1 MNNSKTTRKV
11 SYFTRFLWFVAG
23 ADVEMLSLCPLDYK
37 KYEAIGMT
45 ILMTSLVGFAAGSS
59 AAWYFTE
66 DALWTLVFGLFWSLL
81 IFSID
86 RSLVVTLKKDPYKK
100 SYYVLPLVF
109 RGFLA
114 ILVAGIMSIPLE
126 LLVFN
131 GFIQNDIENYKSDL
145 LKQQHK
151 DSFDAQ
157 QSAEYH
163 SKSKSLN
170 QLLKMES
177 CKKDDIEMLIN
188 NKRSERQREVNMLN
202 HPNTTTYN
210 NAKANANGLQRQLN
224 ELYSLPNSD
233 YRRNR
238 IPGLRSQISHQ
249 RSVMASERNA
259 WNSKVNARILEL
271 DNEIAQLS
279 DALRVVKEK
288 IAKTD
293 REKQRVDS
301 TSVSYQTRAEESLN
315 KTDERFRNGNNF
327 TLYYAV
333 LAHAI
338 YKTHKVTHER
348 MGTDGKTYTYET
360 EEFVNK
366 DFMFLLWFIRAMFFV
381 IELLPSI
388 VKVVSKAGQ
397 YELRVYHQEE
407 ELKKYLHSQEYQ
419 DYCYKMLHGDN
430 QLEMDLQAQRHDAEK
445 KVQHDII
452 QAIMNAEESV
462 AKESI
467 DNWERLEKGKM
478 LVGNSVL
485 LVYFKKTN
493 GIYK

>member
-1 MNNSKTTRKV
+1 
-11 SYFTRFLWFVAG
+11 
-23 ADVEMLSLCPLDYK
+23 
-37 KYEAIGMT
+37 MT

-301 TSVSYQTRAEESLN
+301 TSVSYQARAEESLN

-445 KVQHDII
+445 KVQYDII
-452 QAIMNAEESV
+452 QAIINAEESV
-462 AKESI
+462 AKDSI
-467 DNWERLEKGKM
+467 DNWEKLEKGKI

-485 LVYFKKTN
+485 
-493 GIYK
+493 

>member
-1 MNNSKTTRKV
+1 MSISKTTREV
-11 SYFTRFLWFVAG
+11 SYLTRFLWFIAG
-23 ADVEMLSLCPLDYK
+23 ADIEMLSLCPLDYK

-45 ILMTSLVGFAAGSS
+45 ILMTALVGFAAGSS

-259 WNSKVNARILEL
+259 WNSKVNAHISEL

-279 DALRVVKEK
+279 EAVRVVKEK

-301 TSVSYQTRAEESLN
+301 TSVSYQARAEESLN

-445 KVQHDII
+445 KVQYDII
-452 QAIMNAEESV
+452 QAIINAEESV
-462 AKESI
+462 AKDSI
-467 DNWERLEKGKM
+467 DNWENLEKGKM
-478 LVGNSVL
+478 LARNSVL
-485 LVYFKKTN
+485 
-493 GIYK
+493 

>member
-1 MNNSKTTRKV
+1 MSNSKTTREV
-11 SYFTRFLWFVAG
+11 SFFTRFLWFVAG
-23 ADVEMLSLCPLDYK
+23 ADIEMLSLCPLDYK

-210 NAKANANGLQRQLN
+210 NAQASANGLQRQLN

-259 WNSKVNARILEL
+259 WNSKVNAHISEL

-301 TSVSYQTRAEESLN
+301 TSVSYQARAEESLN

-452 QAIMNAEESV
+452 QAIINAEESV
-462 AKESI
+462 AKDSI
-467 DNWERLEKGKM
+467 DNWEKLEKGKM
-478 LVGNSVL
+478 LVRNSVL
-485 LVYFKKTN
+485 
-493 GIYK
+493 

>member
-1 MNNSKTTRKV
+1 MSNYNTTREV
-11 SYFTRFLWFVAG
+11 SCFTRFLWFVAG
-23 ADVEMLSLCPLDYK
+23 ADIEMLSLCPLDYK

-45 ILMTSLVGFAAGSS
+45 ILMTALVGFAAGSS

-86 RSLVVTLKKDPYKK
+86 RSLVVTLKKNPYKK

-145 LKQQHK
+145 LKQQHQ

-157 QSAEYH
+157 QAAEYD
-163 SKSKSLN
+163 SKSKSLD
-170 QLLKMES
+170 QLLKSES
-177 CKKDDIEMLIN
+177 NKKDDIITAIN
-188 NKRSERQREVNMLN
+188 DKRSERQREANMLN

-210 NAKANANGLQRQLN
+210 NAQASANGLQRQLN

-259 WNSKVNARILEL
+259 WNSKVNARISEL

-301 TSVSYQTRAEESLN
+301 TSVSYQARAEESLN

-452 QAIMNAEESV
+452 QAIINAEESV
-462 AKESI
+462 AKDSI
-467 DNWERLEKGKM
+467 DNWEKLEKGKM
-478 LVGNSVL
+478 LVRNSVL
-485 LVYFKKTN
+485 
-493 GIYK
+493 

>member
-1 MNNSKTTRKV
+1 MSNSKTTREV
-11 SYFTRFLWFVAG
+11 SFFTRFLWFVAG
-23 ADVEMLSLCPLDYK
+23 ADIEMLSLCPLDYK

-45 ILMTSLVGFAAGSS
+45 ILMTALVGFAAGSS

-177 CKKDDIEMLIN
+177 CKKDDIEMSIN

-210 NAKANANGLQRQLN
+210 NAQASANGLQRQLN

-301 TSVSYQTRAEESLN
+301 TSVSYQARAEESLN

-452 QAIMNAEESV
+452 QAIINAEESV
-462 AKESI
+462 AKDSI
-467 DNWERLEKGKM
+467 DNWEKLEKGKM
-478 LVGNSVL
+478 LVRNSVL
-485 LVYFKKTN
+485 
-493 GIYK
+493 

>member
-1 MNNSKTTRKV
+1 MSNSKTTRKV

-23 ADVEMLSLCPLDYK
+23 ADIEMLSLCPLDYK

-163 SKSKSLN
+163 SKSRSLN

-210 NAKANANGLQRQLN
+210 NAQASANGLQRQLN

-259 WNSKVNARILEL
+259 WNTKVNARISEL

-279 DALRVVKEK
+279 DALRVAKEN
-288 IAKTD
+288 IARTD

-301 TSVSYQTRAEESLN
+301 TSVSYQARAEESLN

-485 LVYFKKTN
+485 
-493 GIYK
+493 

>member
-188 NKRSERQREVNMLN
+188 NKRSERQKEVNMLN

-301 TSVSYQTRAEESLN
+301 TSVSYQARAEESLN

-485 LVYFKKTN
+485 
-493 GIYK
+493 

>member
-1 MNNSKTTRKV
+1 MSNSKTTREV
-11 SYFTRFLWFVAG
+11 SFFTRFLWFVAG
-23 ADVEMLSLCPLDYK
+23 ADIEMLSLCPLDHK

-66 DALWTLVFGLFWSLL
+66 DALWTLVFGMFWSLL

-145 LKQQHK
+145 LKQQHQ

-157 QSAEYH
+157 QAAEYD
-163 SKSKSLN
+163 SKSKSLD
-170 QLLKMES
+170 QLLKSES
-177 CKKDDIEMLIN
+177 NKKDDIITAIN
-188 NKRSERQREVNMLN
+188 DKRSERQREANMLN

-210 NAKANANGLQRQLN
+210 NAQASANGLQRQLN
-224 ELYSLPNSD
+224 ELYSLSNSD

-259 WNSKVNARILEL
+259 WNSKVNARISEL

-279 DALRVVKEK
+279 DALRVAKET
-288 IAKTD
+288 IARTD
-293 REKQRVDS
+293 KEKQRVDS
-301 TSVSYQTRAEESLN
+301 TSVSYQARAEESIN

-452 QAIMNAEESV
+452 QAIINAEESV
-462 AKESI
+462 AKDSI
-467 DNWERLEKGKM
+467 DNWEKLEKGKM
-478 LVGNSVL
+478 LVRNSVL
-485 LVYFKKTN
+485 
-493 GIYK
+493 

>member
-1 MNNSKTTRKV
+1 MSNSNTTREV

-23 ADVEMLSLCPLDYK
+23 ADIEMLSLCPLDYK

-45 ILMTSLVGFAAGSS
+45 ILMTALVGFAAGSS

-131 GFIQNDIENYKSDL
+131 GFIQDDIENYKSDL
-145 LKQQHK
+145 LKQQHQ

-157 QSAEYH
+157 QAAEYD
-163 SKSKSLN
+163 SKSKSLD
-170 QLLKMES
+170 QLLKSES
-177 CKKDDIEMLIN
+177 NKKDDIITSIN
-188 NKRSERQREVNMLN
+188 DKRSERQREVNMLN

-210 NAKANANGLQRQLN
+210 NAQASASGLQRQLN

-259 WNSKVNARILEL
+259 WNSKVNARISEL

-279 DALRVVKEK
+279 DALRVAKEN
-288 IAKTD
+288 IARTD
-293 REKQRVDS
+293 KEKQRVDS
-301 TSVSYQTRAEESLN
+301 TSVSYQARAEESLN

-445 KVQHDII
+445 KLQYDII
-452 QAIMNAEESV
+452 QAIINAEESV
-462 AKESI
+462 AKDSI

-478 LVGNSVL
+478 LVRNSVL
-485 LVYFKKTN
+485 
-493 GIYK
+493 

>member
-1 MNNSKTTRKV
+1 
-11 SYFTRFLWFVAG
+11 
-23 ADVEMLSLCPLDYK
+23 
-37 KYEAIGMT
+37 MT

-210 NAKANANGLQRQLN
+210 NAKANTNGLQRQLN

-259 WNSKVNARILEL
+259 WNSKVNAHISEL

-301 TSVSYQTRAEESLN
+301 TSVSYQARAEESLN

-445 KVQHDII
+445 KIQYDII
-452 QAIMNAEESV
+452 QAIINAEESV
-462 AKESI
+462 AKDSI
-467 DNWERLEKGKM
+467 DNWEKLEKGKM
-478 LVGNSVL
+478 LTRNSVL
-485 LVYFKKTN
+485 
-493 GIYK
+493 

>member
-1 MNNSKTTRKV
+1 MSNSYTTREV

-23 ADVEMLSLCPLDYK
+23 ADIEMLSLCPLDYK

-145 LKQQHK
+145 LKQQHQ

-157 QSAEYH
+157 QAAEYD
-163 SKSKSLN
+163 SKSKSLD
-170 QLLKMES
+170 QLLKSES
-177 CKKDDIEMLIN
+177 NKKDDIVTAIN
-188 NKRSERQREVNMLN
+188 DKRSERQREVNMLN

-210 NAKANANGLQRQLN
+210 NAQASANGLQRQLN

-238 IPGLRSQISHQ
+238 IPGLRSQMSHQ

-259 WNSKVNARILEL
+259 WNTKVNARISEL

-279 DALRVVKEK
+279 DALRVAKEN
-288 IAKTD
+288 IARTD

-301 TSVSYQTRAEESLN
+301 TSVSYQARAEESLN

-452 QAIMNAEESV
+452 QAIINAEESV
-462 AKESI
+462 AKDSI
-467 DNWERLEKGKM
+467 DNWEKLEKGKM
-478 LVGNSVL
+478 LVRNSVL
-485 LVYFKKTN
+485 
-493 GIYK
+493 

>member
-1 MNNSKTTRKV
+1 
-11 SYFTRFLWFVAG
+11 
-23 ADVEMLSLCPLDYK
+23 MLSLCPLDYK

-259 WNSKVNARILEL
+259 WNSKVNAHISEL

-301 TSVSYQTRAEESLN
+301 TSVSYQARAEESLN

-485 LVYFKKTN
+485 
-493 GIYK
+493 

>member
-1 MNNSKTTRKV
+1 
-11 SYFTRFLWFVAG
+11 
-23 ADVEMLSLCPLDYK
+23 MLSLCPLDYK

-259 WNSKVNARILEL
+259 WNSKVNAHISEL

-301 TSVSYQTRAEESLN
+301 TSVSYQARAEESLN

-445 KVQHDII
+445 KVQYDII
-452 QAIMNAEESV
+452 QAIINAEESV
-462 AKESI
+462 AKDSI
-467 DNWERLEKGKM
+467 DNWEKLEKGKM
-478 LVGNSVL
+478 LARNSVL
-485 LVYFKKTN
+485 
-493 GIYK
+493 

>member
-1 MNNSKTTRKV
+1 MSNSNTTREV
-11 SYFTRFLWFVAG
+11 SCFTRFLWFVAG
-23 ADVEMLSLCPLDYK
+23 ADIEMLSLCPLDYK

-145 LKQQHK
+145 LKQQHQ
-151 DSFDAQ
+151 DCFDAQ
-157 QSAEYH
+157 QAAEYD
-163 SKSKSLN
+163 SKSKSLD
-170 QLLKMES
+170 QLLKSES
-177 CKKDDIEMLIN
+177 NKKDDIITSIN
-188 NKRSERQREVNMLN
+188 DKRSERQREVNMLN

-210 NAKANANGLQRQLN
+210 NAQASANGLQRQLN

-259 WNSKVNARILEL
+259 WNSKVNARISEL

-279 DALRVVKEK
+279 DALRVAKEN
-288 IAKTD
+288 IARTD
-293 REKQRVDS
+293 KEKQRVDS
-301 TSVSYQTRAEESLN
+301 TSVSYQARAEESLN

-452 QAIMNAEESV
+452 QAIINAEESV
-462 AKESI
+462 AKDSI
-467 DNWERLEKGKM
+467 DNWEKLEKGKM
-478 LVGNSVL
+478 LVRNSVL
-485 LVYFKKTN
+485 
-493 GIYK
+493 

>member
-1 MNNSKTTRKV
+1 MSNSKTTRKV

-23 ADVEMLSLCPLDYK
+23 ADVKMLSLCPLDYK

-188 NKRSERQREVNMLN
+188 NKRSERQREVNMIN

-259 WNSKVNARILEL
+259 WNSKVNAHISEL

-301 TSVSYQTRAEESLN
+301 TSVSYQARAEESLN

-445 KVQHDII
+445 KVQYDII
-452 QAIMNAEESV
+452 QAIINAEESV
-462 AKESI
+462 AKDSI
-467 DNWERLEKGKM
+467 DNWEKLEKGKM
-478 LVGNSVL
+478 LARNSVL
-485 LVYFKKTN
+485 
-493 GIYK
+493 

>member
-1 MNNSKTTRKV
+1 MSNSNTTREV
-11 SYFTRFLWFVAG
+11 SCFTRFLWFVAG
-23 ADVEMLSLCPLDYK
+23 ADIEMLSLCPLDYK

-259 WNSKVNARILEL
+259 WNSKVNAHISEL

-301 TSVSYQTRAEESLN
+301 TSVSYQARAEESLN

-445 KVQHDII
+445 KVQYDII
-452 QAIMNAEESV
+452 QAIINAEESV
-462 AKESI
+462 AKDSI
-467 DNWERLEKGKM
+467 DNWEKLEKGKM
-478 LVGNSVL
+478 LTRNSVL
-485 LVYFKKTN
+485 
-493 GIYK
+493 

>member
-1 MNNSKTTRKV
+1 MSNSNTTRKV
-11 SYFTRFLWFVAG
+11 RYFTHFLWFVAG

-145 LKQQHK
+145 LKQQHQ

-157 QSAEYH
+157 QSAEYD
-163 SKSKSLN
+163 SKSKSLDL
-170 QLLKMES
+170 LLKRES
-177 CKKDDIEMLIN
+177 NKKDDIITAIN
-188 NKRSERQREVNMLN
+188 DKRSERQREVNMLN

-301 TSVSYQTRAEESLN
+301 TSVSYQARAEESLN

-348 MGTDGKTYTYET
+348 MGTDGKTYTFET

-445 KVQHDII
+445 KVQYDII
-452 QAIMNAEESV
+452 QAIINAEESV
-462 AKESI
+462 AKDSI
-467 DNWERLEKGKM
+467 DNWEKLEKGKM
-478 LVGNSVL
+478 LARNSVL
-485 LVYFKKTN
+485 
-493 GIYK
+493 

>member
-1 MNNSKTTRKV
+1 MSNSKTTRKV

-163 SKSKSLN
+163 SKSRSLN

-259 WNSKVNARILEL
+259 WNSKVNAHISEL

-301 TSVSYQTRAEESLN
+301 TSVSYQARAEESLN

-445 KVQHDII
+445 KVQYDII
-452 QAIMNAEESV
+452 QAIINAEESV
-462 AKESI
+462 AKDSI
-467 DNWERLEKGKM
+467 DNWEKLEKGKM
-478 LVGNSVL
+478 LARNSVL
-485 LVYFKKTN
+485 
-493 GIYK
+493 

>member
-1 MNNSKTTRKV
+1 MSNSNTTREV
-11 SYFTRFLWFVAG
+11 SCFTRFLWFVAG
-23 ADVEMLSLCPLDYK
+23 ADIEMLSLCPLDYK

-45 ILMTSLVGFAAGSS
+45 ILMTALVGFAAGSS

-210 NAKANANGLQRQLN
+210 NAKASSNGLQRQLN

-238 IPGLRSQISHQ
+238 IPGLRSQINHE
-249 RSVMASERNA
+249 RRIMASERNA

-301 TSVSYQTRAEESLN
+301 TSVSYQARAEESLN

-452 QAIMNAEESV
+452 QAIINAEESV
-462 AKESI
+462 AKDSI

-478 LVGNSVL
+478 LVRNSVL
-485 LVYFKKTN
+485 
-493 GIYK
+493 

>member
-1 MNNSKTTRKV
+1 MSNSKTTRKV

-145 LKQQHK
+145 LKQQHQ

-157 QSAEYH
+157 QAAEYD
-163 SKSKSLN
+163 SKSKSLD
-170 QLLKMES
+170 QLLKSES
-177 CKKDDIEMLIN
+177 NKKDDIITAIN
-188 NKRSERQREVNMLN
+188 DKRSERQREVNMLN

-259 WNSKVNARILEL
+259 WNTKVNARILEL

-301 TSVSYQTRAEESLN
+301 TSVSYQARAEESLN

-445 KVQHDII
+445 KVQYDII
-452 QAIMNAEESV
+452 QAIINAEESV
-462 AKESI
+462 AKDSI
-467 DNWERLEKGKM
+467 DNWEKLEKGKM
-478 LVGNSVL
+478 LVRNGVL
-485 LVYFKKTN
+485 
-493 GIYK
+493 

>member
-1 MNNSKTTRKV
+1 MSNSNTTREV
-11 SYFTRFLWFVAG
+11 SCFTRFLWFVAG
-23 ADVEMLSLCPLDYK
+23 ADIEMLSLCPLDYK

-145 LKQQHK
+145 LKQQHQ

-157 QSAEYH
+157 QAAEYD
-163 SKSKSLN
+163 SKSKSLD
-170 QLLKMES
+170 QLLKSES
-177 CKKDDIEMLIN
+177 NKKDDIITAIN
-188 NKRSERQREVNMLN
+188 DKRSERQREANMLN

-210 NAKANANGLQRQLN
+210 NAQASANGLQRQLN

-238 IPGLRSQISHQ
+238 IPGLRSQINHE
-249 RSVMASERNA
+249 RRIMASERNA
-259 WNSKVNARILEL
+259 WNSKVNARISEL

-279 DALRVVKEK
+279 DALRVAKEN
-288 IAKTD
+288 IARTD

-301 TSVSYQTRAEESLN
+301 TSVSYQARAEESLN

-452 QAIMNAEESV
+452 QAIINAEESV
-462 AKESI
+462 AKDSI
-467 DNWERLEKGKM
+467 DNWEKLEKGKM
-478 LVGNSVL
+478 LVRNGVL
-485 LVYFKKTN
+485 
-493 GIYK
+493 

>member
-1 MNNSKTTRKV
+1 MSNSNTTREV

-23 ADVEMLSLCPLDYK
+23 ADIEMLSLCPLDYK

-131 GFIQNDIENYKSDL
+131 GFIQNNIENYKSDL
-145 LKQQHK
+145 LKQQHQ

-157 QSAEYH
+157 QAAEYD
-163 SKSKSLN
+163 SKSKSLD
-170 QLLKMES
+170 QLLKSES
-177 CKKDDIEMLIN
+177 NKKDDIITTIN
-188 NKRSERQREVNMLN
+188 DKRSERQREVNMLN

-210 NAKANANGLQRQLN
+210 NAQASANGLQRQLN
-224 ELYSLPNSD
+224 ELYSLSNSD

-259 WNSKVNARILEL
+259 WNSKVNARISEL

-279 DALRVVKEK
+279 DALRVAKEN
-288 IAKTD
+288 IARTD

-301 TSVSYQTRAEESLN
+301 TSVSYQARAEESLN

-452 QAIMNAEESV
+452 QAIINAEESV
-462 AKESI
+462 AKDSI
-467 DNWERLEKGKM
+467 DNWEKLEKGKM
-478 LVGNSVL
+478 LVRNSVL
-485 LVYFKKTN
+485 
-493 GIYK
+493 

>member
-1 MNNSKTTRKV
+1 MSNSNTTREV
-11 SYFTRFLWFVAG
+11 SCFTRFLWFVAG
-23 ADVEMLSLCPLDYK
+23 ADIEMLSLCPLDYK

-145 LKQQHK
+145 LKQQHQ

-157 QSAEYH
+157 QAAEYD
-163 SKSKSLN
+163 SKSKSLD
-170 QLLKMES
+170 QLLKSES
-177 CKKDDIEMLIN
+177 NKKDDIITAIN
-188 NKRSERQREVNMLN
+188 DKRSERQREANMLN

-210 NAKANANGLQRQLN
+210 NAQASANGLQRQLN
-224 ELYSLPNSD
+224 ELYSLSNSD

-259 WNSKVNARILEL
+259 WNSKVNARISEL

-279 DALRVVKEK
+279 DALRVAKEN
-288 IAKTD
+288 IARTD

-301 TSVSYQTRAEESLN
+301 TSVSYQARAEESLN

-478 LVGNSVL
+478 LVRNSVL
-485 LVYFKKTN
+485 
-493 GIYK
+493 

>member
-1 MNNSKTTRKV
+1 MSNSKTTRKV

-23 ADVEMLSLCPLDYK
+23 ADIEMLSLCPLDYK

-163 SKSKSLN
+163 SKSRSLN

-301 TSVSYQTRAEESLN
+301 TSVSYQARAEESLN

-445 KVQHDII
+445 KVQYDII
-452 QAIMNAEESV
+452 QAIINAEESV
-462 AKESI
+462 AKDSI
-467 DNWERLEKGKM
+467 DNWEKLEKGKM
-478 LVGNSVL
+478 LTRNSVL
-485 LVYFKKTN
+485 
-493 GIYK
+493 

>member
-1 MNNSKTTRKV
+1 MSNSNTTREV

-23 ADVEMLSLCPLDYK
+23 ADIEMLSLCPLDYK

-45 ILMTSLVGFAAGSS
+45 ILMTALVGFAAGSS

-145 LKQQHK
+145 LKQQHQ

-157 QSAEYH
+157 QAAEYD

-170 QLLKMES
+170 QLLKTES
-177 CKKDDIEMLIN
+177 SKKDDIEMSIN

-210 NAKANANGLQRQLN
+210 NAQTSANGLQRQLN

-259 WNSKVNARILEL
+259 WNTKVNARISEL

-279 DALRVVKEK
+279 DALRLAKEN
-288 IAKTD
+288 IARTD

-301 TSVSYQTRAEESLN
+301 TSVSYQARAEESLN

-338 YKTHKVTHER
+338 YKTHKVTHKR

-485 LVYFKKTN
+485 
-493 GIYK
+493 

>member
-1 MNNSKTTRKV
+1 MSNSNTTREV

-23 ADVEMLSLCPLDYK
+23 ADIEMLSLCPLDYK

-45 ILMTSLVGFAAGSS
+45 ILMTALVGFAAGSS

-145 LKQQHK
+145 LKQQHQ

-157 QSAEYH
+157 QAAEYD
-163 SKSKSLN
+163 SKSKSLD
-170 QLLKMES
+170 QLLKSES
-177 CKKDDIEMLIN
+177 NKKDDIITAIN
-188 NKRSERQREVNMLN
+188 DKRSERQREVNMLN

-210 NAKANANGLQRQLN
+210 NAQASANGLQRQLN

-238 IPGLRSQISHQ
+238 IPSLRSQISHQ

-259 WNSKVNARILEL
+259 WNSKVNARISEL

-279 DALRVVKEK
+279 DALRVAKEN
-288 IAKTD
+288 IARTD
-293 REKQRVDS
+293 KEKQRVDS
-301 TSVSYQTRAEESLN
+301 TSVSYQARAEESLN

-452 QAIMNAEESV
+452 QAIINAEESV
-462 AKESI
+462 AKDSI

-478 LVGNSVL
+478 LVRNSVL
-485 LVYFKKTN
+485 
-493 GIYK
+493 

>member
-1 MNNSKTTRKV
+1 MRNSNTTREV
-11 SYFTRFLWFVAG
+11 SCFTRFLWFVAG
-23 ADVEMLSLCPLDYK
+23 ADIEMLSLCPLDYK

-145 LKQQHK
+145 LKQQHQ

-157 QSAEYH
+157 QAAEYD
-163 SKSKSLN
+163 SKSKSLD
-170 QLLKMES
+170 QLLKSES
-177 CKKDDIEMLIN
+177 NKKDDIITAIN
-188 NKRSERQREVNMLN
+188 DKRSERQREANMLN

-210 NAKANANGLQRQLN
+210 NAQASANGLQRQLN
-224 ELYSLPNSD
+224 ELYSLSNSD

-259 WNSKVNARILEL
+259 WNSKVNARISEL

-279 DALRVVKEK
+279 DALRVAKEN
-288 IAKTD
+288 IARTD

-301 TSVSYQTRAEESLN
+301 TSVSYQARAEESLN

-452 QAIMNAEESV
+452 QAIINAEESV
-462 AKESI
+462 AKDSI
-467 DNWERLEKGKM
+467 DNWEKLEKGKM
-478 LVGNSVL
+478 LVRNGVL
-485 LVYFKKTN
+485 
-493 GIYK
+493 

>member
-1 MNNSKTTRKV
+1 MSISKTTREV
-11 SYFTRFLWFVAG
+11 SYLTRFLWFIAG
-23 ADVEMLSLCPLDYK
+23 ADIEMLSLCPLDYK

-45 ILMTSLVGFAAGSS
+45 ILMTALVGFAAGSS

-210 NAKANANGLQRQLN
+210 NAKASSNGLQRQLN

-301 TSVSYQTRAEESLN
+301 TSVSYQARAEESLN

-452 QAIMNAEESV
+452 QAIINAEESV
-462 AKESI
+462 AKDSI
-467 DNWERLEKGKM
+467 DNWEKLEKGKM
-478 LVGNSVL
+478 LVRNGVL
-485 LVYFKKTN
+485 
-493 GIYK
+493 

>member
-1 MNNSKTTRKV
+1 
-11 SYFTRFLWFVAG
+11 
-23 ADVEMLSLCPLDYK
+23 MLSLCPLDYK

-145 LKQQHK
+145 LKQQHQ

-157 QSAEYH
+157 QAAEYD
-163 SKSKSLN
+163 SKSKSLD
-170 QLLKMES
+170 QLLKSES
-177 CKKDDIEMLIN
+177 NKKDDIITAIN
-188 NKRSERQREVNMLN
+188 DKRSERQREVNMLN

-210 NAKANANGLQRQLN
+210 NAQASANGLQRQLN

-249 RSVMASERNA
+249 RSVMASERNT
-259 WNSKVNARILEL
+259 WNSKVNARISEL

-279 DALRVVKEK
+279 DALRVAKEN
-288 IAKTD
+288 IARTD

-301 TSVSYQTRAEESLN
+301 TSVSYQARAEESLN

-452 QAIMNAEESV
+452 QAIINAEESV
-462 AKESI
+462 AKDSI
-467 DNWERLEKGKM
+467 DNWEKLEKGKM
-478 LVGNSVL
+478 LVRNSVL
-485 LVYFKKTN
+485 
-493 GIYK
+493 

>member
-1 MNNSKTTRKV
+1 MSNSNTTREV
-11 SYFTRFLWFVAG
+11 SCFTRFLWFVAG
-23 ADVEMLSLCPLDYK
+23 ADIEMLSLCPLDYK

-45 ILMTSLVGFAAGSS
+45 ILMTALVGFAAGSS

-288 IAKTD
+288 IAKTA

-301 TSVSYQTRAEESLN
+301 TSVSYQARAEESLN

-445 KVQHDII
+445 KVQYDII
-452 QAIMNAEESV
+452 QAIINAEESV
-462 AKESI
+462 AKDSI
-467 DNWERLEKGKM
+467 DNWEKLEKGKM

-485 LVYFKKTN
+485 
-493 GIYK
+493 

>member
-1 MNNSKTTRKV
+1 MSNSKTTRKV

-163 SKSKSLN
+163 SKSRSLN

-210 NAKANANGLQRQLN
+210 NAKANTNGLQRQLN

-259 WNSKVNARILEL
+259 WNTKVNARILEL

-301 TSVSYQTRAEESLN
+301 TSVSYQARAEESLN

-445 KVQHDII
+445 KVQYDII
-452 QAIMNAEESV
+452 QAIINAEESV
-462 AKESI
+462 AKDSI
-467 DNWERLEKGKM
+467 DNWEKLEKGKM
-478 LVGNSVL
+478 LVRNSVL
-485 LVYFKKTN
+485 
-493 GIYK
+493 

>member
-1 MNNSKTTRKV
+1 MSNSNTTREV
-11 SYFTRFLWFVAG
+11 SCFTRFLWFVAG

-145 LKQQHK
+145 LKQQHQ

-157 QSAEYH
+157 QAAEYD
-163 SKSKSLN
+163 SKSKSLD
-170 QLLKMES
+170 QLLKSES
-177 CKKDDIEMLIN
+177 NKKDDIITAIN
-188 NKRSERQREVNMLN
+188 DKRSERQREANMLN

-210 NAKANANGLQRQLN
+210 NAQASANGLQRQLN
-224 ELYSLPNSD
+224 ELYSLSNSD

-259 WNSKVNARILEL
+259 WNSKVNARISEL

-279 DALRVVKEK
+279 DALRVAKEN
-288 IAKTD
+288 IARTD

-301 TSVSYQTRAEESLN
+301 TSVSYQARAEESLN

-445 KVQHDII
+445 KVQYDII
-452 QAIMNAEESV
+452 QAIINAEESV
-462 AKESI
+462 AKDSI

-478 LVGNSVL
+478 LVRNSVL
-485 LVYFKKTN
+485 
-493 GIYK
+493 

>member
-1 MNNSKTTRKV
+1 MSNSNTTREV

-23 ADVEMLSLCPLDYK
+23 ADIEMLSLCPLDYK

-145 LKQQHK
+145 LKQQHQ

-157 QSAEYH
+157 QAAEYD
-163 SKSKSLN
+163 SKSKSLD
-170 QLLKMES
+170 QLLKSES
-177 CKKDDIEMLIN
+177 NKKDDIITAIN
-188 NKRSERQREVNMLN
+188 DKRSERQREVNMLN

-210 NAKANANGLQRQLN
+210 NAQGSANGLQRQLN

-259 WNSKVNARILEL
+259 WNTKVNARISEL

-279 DALRVVKEK
+279 DALRVAKEN
-288 IAKTD
+288 IARTD

-301 TSVSYQTRAEESLN
+301 TSVSYQAKAEESLN
-315 KTDERFRNGNNF
+315 KTDERFRHGNNF

-452 QAIMNAEESV
+452 QAIINAEESV
-462 AKESI
+462 AKDSI
-467 DNWERLEKGKM
+467 DNWERFEKGKM
-478 LVGNSVL
+478 LVRNSVL
-485 LVYFKKTN
+485 
-493 GIYK
+493 

>member
-1 MNNSKTTRKV
+1 MSNSKTTRKV

-23 ADVEMLSLCPLDYK
+23 ADIEMLSLCPLDYK

-145 LKQQHK
+145 LKQQHD

-157 QSAEYH
+157 QAAEYD
-163 SKSKSLN
+163 SKSKSLG
-170 QLLKMES
+170 QLLKTES
-177 CKKDDIEMLIN
+177 IKKDNIEMSIN

-210 NAKANANGLQRQLN
+210 NAQASANGLQRQLN

-259 WNSKVNARILEL
+259 WNSKVNAHISEL

-301 TSVSYQTRAEESLN
+301 TSVSYQARAEESLN

-445 KVQHDII
+445 KVQYDII
-452 QAIMNAEESV
+452 QAIINAEESV
-462 AKESI
+462 AKDSI
-467 DNWERLEKGKM
+467 DNWEKLEKGKM
-478 LVGNSVL
+478 LARNSVL
-485 LVYFKKTN
+485 
-493 GIYK
+493 

>member
-1 MNNSKTTRKV
+1 MSNSNTTGEI
-11 SYFTRFLWFVAG
+11 SCFTRFLWFVAG
-23 ADVEMLSLCPLDYK
+23 ADIEMLSLCPLDYK

-145 LKQQHK
+145 LKQQHQ

-157 QSAEYH
+157 QAAEYD
-163 SKSKSLN
+163 SKSKSLD
-170 QLLKMES
+170 QLLKSES
-177 CKKDDIEMLIN
+177 NKKDDIITAIN
-188 NKRSERQREVNMLN
+188 DKRSERQREANMLN

-210 NAKANANGLQRQLN
+210 NAQASANGLQRQLN
-224 ELYSLPNSD
+224 ELYSLSNSD

-259 WNSKVNARILEL
+259 WNSKVNAHISEL

-301 TSVSYQTRAEESLN
+301 TSVSYQARAEESLN

-452 QAIMNAEESV
+452 QAIINAEESV
-462 AKESI
+462 AKDSI

-478 LVGNSVL
+478 LVRNSVL
-485 LVYFKKTN
+485 
-493 GIYK
+493 

>member
-1 MNNSKTTRKV
+1 MSNSKTTREV
-11 SYFTRFLWFVAG
+11 SFFTRFLWFVAG
-23 ADVEMLSLCPLDYK
+23 ADIEMLSLCPLDYK

-145 LKQQHK
+145 LKQQHQ

-157 QSAEYH
+157 QAAEYD
-163 SKSKSLN
+163 SKSKSLD
-170 QLLKMES
+170 QLLKSES
-177 CKKDDIEMLIN
+177 NKKDDIITAIN
-188 NKRSERQREVNMLN
+188 DKRSERQREVNMLN

-210 NAKANANGLQRQLN
+210 NAQASANGLQRQLN

-259 WNSKVNARILEL
+259 WNSKVNARISEL

-279 DALRVVKEK
+279 DALRVAKEN
-288 IAKTD
+288 IARTD
-293 REKQRVDS
+293 KEKQRVDS
-301 TSVSYQTRAEESLN
+301 TSVSYQARAEESLN
-315 KTDERFRNGNNF
+315 KTDERFKNGNNF

-462 AKESI
+462 AKDSI

-478 LVGNSVL
+478 LVRNSVL
-485 LVYFKKTN
+485 
-493 GIYK
+493 

>member
-1 MNNSKTTRKV
+1 MSNSNTTREV
-11 SYFTRFLWFVAG
+11 SCFTRFLWFVAG
-23 ADVEMLSLCPLDYK
+23 ADIEMLSLCPLDYK

-66 DALWTLVFGLFWSLL
+66 DALWTLVFGMFWSLL

-145 LKQQHK
+145 LKQQHL

-157 QSAEYH
+157 QAAEYD
-163 SKSKSLN
+163 SKSKSLD
-170 QLLKMES
+170 QLLKSES
-177 CKKDDIEMLIN
+177 NKKDDIITAIN
-188 NKRSERQREVNMLN
+188 DKRSERQREANMLN

-210 NAKANANGLQRQLN
+210 NAQASANGLQRQLN
-224 ELYSLPNSD
+224 ELYSLSNSD

-259 WNSKVNARILEL
+259 WNSKVNARISEL

-279 DALRVVKEK
+279 DALRVAKEN
-288 IAKTD
+288 IARTD

-301 TSVSYQTRAEESLN
+301 TSVSYQARAEESLN

-452 QAIMNAEESV
+452 QAIINAEESV
-462 AKESI
+462 AKDSI
-467 DNWERLEKGKM
+467 DNWEKLEKGKM
-478 LVGNSVL
+478 LVRNSVL
-485 LVYFKKTN
+485 
-493 GIYK
+493 

>member
-1 MNNSKTTRKV
+1 MSNSNTTREV

-23 ADVEMLSLCPLDYK
+23 ADIEMLSLCPLDYK

-145 LKQQHK
+145 LKQQHQ

-157 QSAEYH
+157 QAAEYD
-163 SKSKSLN
+163 SKSKSLD
-170 QLLKMES
+170 QLLKSES
-177 CKKDDIEMLIN
+177 NKKDDIITAIN
-188 NKRSERQREVNMLN
+188 DKRSERQREVNMLN

-210 NAKANANGLQRQLN
+210 NAQASANGLQRQLN

-238 IPGLRSQISHQ
+238 IPSLRSQISHQ

-259 WNSKVNARILEL
+259 WNTKVNARISEL

-279 DALRVVKEK
+279 DALRVAKEN
-288 IAKTD
+288 IARTD

-301 TSVSYQTRAEESLN
+301 TSVSYQARAEESLN

-452 QAIMNAEESV
+452 QAIINAEESV
-462 AKESI
+462 AKDSI

-478 LVGNSVL
+478 LVRNSVL
-485 LVYFKKTN
+485 
-493 GIYK
+493 

>member
-1 MNNSKTTRKV
+1 MSNSNTTREV

-23 ADVEMLSLCPLDYK
+23 ADIEMLSLCPLDYK

-45 ILMTSLVGFAAGSS
+45 ILMTFLVGFAAGSS

-145 LKQQHK
+145 LKQQHQ

-157 QSAEYH
+157 QAAEYD
-163 SKSKSLN
+163 SKSKSLD
-170 QLLKMES
+170 QLLKSES
-177 CKKDDIEMLIN
+177 NKKDDIITAIN
-188 NKRSERQREVNMLN
+188 DKRSERQREVNMLN

-210 NAKANANGLQRQLN
+210 NAQGSANGLQRQLN

-259 WNSKVNARILEL
+259 WNTKVNARISEL

-279 DALRVVKEK
+279 DALRVAKEN
-288 IAKTD
+288 IARTD

-301 TSVSYQTRAEESLN
+301 TSVSYQARAEESLN

-452 QAIMNAEESV
+452 QAIINAEESV
-462 AKESI
+462 AKDSI

-478 LVGNSVL
+478 LVRNSVL
-485 LVYFKKTN
+485 
-493 GIYK
+493 